1 MPSSQRFYG
10 YGHLGRDVDFKM
22 TKSGREM
29 ATFSFAVDESWTDK
43 TTGEKQ
49 KHTEWFN
56 CVAYGWVAKRVAN
69 GKKGGLVIAEGRF
82 RSNDTTKADGSPIR
96 YTNLVVDSASL
107 CATLPREDDGASI
120 SLAKAASTADL
131 DDDIPF

>member
-10 YGHLGRDVDFKM
+10 YGHLGRDVDFKV

-56 CVAYGWVAKRVAN
+56 CVAYGWVAARVAS
-69 GKKGGLVIAEGRF
+69 GKKGGLVIVEGRF
-82 RSNDTTKADGSPIR
+82 KSNDTVKSDGSPIR
-96 YTNLVVDSASL
+96 YTNLVADHASL
-107 CATLPREDDGASI
+107 CATMPRDESAPPG
-120 SLAKAASTADL
+120 AKASGAPDL